1 MSGDRPGPAATGR
14 DTAAHVGR
22 GSAAGTGPVDANGL
36 RERIDGALDRFVA
49 GQQVVLDAVGA
60 ELEPVVAALRD
71 LIEHG
76 GKRLRPAFC
85 YWGWRGAGGP
95 DRPEIVAAAASL
107 ELLQAGALIHDDY
120 IDESDTRR
128 GRPAAHRRF
137 AALHRAQGWAGDPNA
152 FGAATAIILGDLCL
166 SWCDEMFEQSGLP
179 ATAVLRA
186 KPVFQLMRTEV
197 MAGQYLDVLGQH
209 RGGGDL
215 ETALRVVRYKSAKY
229 TIERPLQ
236 VGGLLAGAD
245 AGRLAAYSEYGLPLG
260 EAFQLRD
267 DILGVFGDPAETGK
281 PAGDD
286 LREGKQTVLVA
297 LAYQRAS
304 ERDRAILDRG
314 LGDRALGPD
323 GIDRVR
329 GILTGTGAVAEVVRL
344 IEGRTA
350 QALAALDGGPFEAEA
365 GTALRRLAVA
375 ATTRRL

>member
-1 MSGDRPGPAATGR
+1 MREAD
-14 DTAAHVGR
+14 
-22 GSAAGTGPVDANGL
+22 GL
-36 RERIDGALDRFVA
+36 RDRIDAALDQFVA
-49 GQQVVLDAVGA
+49 AQQVVLDAIGA
-60 ELEPVVAALRD
+60 ELEPVLRALRD
-71 LIEHG
+71 LIHNG

-85 YWGWRGAGGP
+85 YWGWRGAGELDGT
-95 DRPEIVAAAASL
+95 EIVTAAAAL
-107 ELLQAGALIHDDY
+107 ELLQAGALVHDDY

-137 AALHRAQGWAGDPNA
+137 AALHRSEGWRGDPDA

-179 ATAVLRA
+179 PAALFRA

-209 RGGGDL
+209 RGGLGL
-215 ETALRVVRYKSAKY
+215 ENALRVVRYKSAKY

-245 AGRLAAYSEYGLPLG
+245 AGRLATYTGYGLPLG
-260 EAFQLRD
+260 EAFQVRD

-297 LAYQRAS
+297 LAYRRADGPAR
-304 ERDRAILDRG
+304 EALDRS
-314 LGDRALGPD
+314 LGDRSLGPD
-323 GIDRVR
+323 GIERLR
-329 GILTGTGAVAEVVRL
+329 EILIRTGAVAAAERM
-344 IEGRTA
+344 IEMRTE
-350 QALAALDGGPFEAEA
+350 QALAALDGGGIEPEATE
-365 GTALRRLAVA
+365 ALRGLAVA
-375 ATTRRL
+375 ATTRRG